1 VTDIDPAEA
10 FRLAVHRLAELE
22 HAVASQ
28 ESQGDVAEAMIALRL
43 AVVRAYGGRRV
54 KAPQGHGARKAI
66 LRYLQERCG
75 EWVYGDELAAI
86 SGIGEWA
93 RRVRELRVEEGFD
106 IEEEAGMYR
115 LRTIESNVEKAL
127 RWRLVGEIRQQQGT
141 STDRVIGLLIACV
154 GGKVTG
160 AELDR
165 VAGSRIGARA
175 TRELRNLQLWP
186 IESSGDAADLAAD
199 QYRLVSA
206 KDEDRTDPYQR
217 LYPEDLR
224 HEIFRRDRYSC
235 WICGR
240 DHDSALRQ
248 GSASFYLQ
256 IRHLDAP
263 LNSLEQLAVEKLLD
277 KSRLATSCRECL
289 RVTSHEDT

>member
-1 VTDIDPAEA
+1 MTDVDPAEA
-10 FRLAVHRLAELE
+10 FRQAVRRLSELE

-28 ESQGDVAEAMIALRL
+28 ERQGDVAEAMIALRL

-54 KAPQGHGARKAI
+54 KAPHGHGARKAI

-93 RRVRELRVEEGFD
+93 RRVRELRVEDGYD

-115 LRTIESNVEKAL
+115 LRTVESDLEKAA
-127 RWRLVGEIRQQQGT
+127 RWRLVGEIQLQQGT
-141 STDRVIGLLIACV
+141 SSERILNLLIACV
-154 GGKVTG
+154 GGKVNG

-165 VAGSRIGARA
+165 VAGSRIGARV
-175 TRELRNLQLWP
+175 TRELRNIQMCP
-186 IESSGDAADLAAD
+186 IESSGDAADLAGD

-206 KDEDRTDPYQR
+206 NDEDRTDPYQR

-235 WICGR
+235 WVCGR
-240 DHDSALRQ
+240 DRVSALRQ
-248 GSASFYLQ
+248 GVANFYLQ
-256 IRHLDAP
+256 VRHLDAS
-263 LNSLEQLAVEKLLD
+263 LISLEQLHVEQLLD

-289 RVTSHEDT
+289 RLTSHEGP